1 MRTTMSSLFLT
12 VVLLGLGPAVS
23 AAPAAAPHDL
33 TSGNPAAIVDL
44 STPEGLRLVSG
55 TWKYSDARVVPADNR
70 AAGADLRPS
79 GKPVKT
85 LDVVPHA
92 GAAGFDDSG
101 WQTAGNLEQRR
112 GNGKLSFG
120 WYRLQF
126 TVPERIGSVSTRGA
140 TFVFEVVVDDYA
152 EVWLDGRLPAVLGQ
166 TGGGVVKGFNAPNR
180 VALRDVTPGQQV
192 QIAVFAINGPISVG
206 PSNFLWIRSA
216 TLEVHPPVVDTNS
229 YGNVVRLDPAINDIV
244 PANARIEKLADG
256 FQFLEGPV
264 WHPDGYL
271 LFSDPN
277 ANNIYRWSPEGQVS
291 IYRAKSGYKGTN
303 IGEYHQPGSNGLTL
317 DSEGRLTI
325 NEHGNRRV
333 TRLEKTGALTVLA
346 DRYGGKRLNT
356 PNDLVYRSD
365 GALYFTDPPFGLPRA
380 FDDPAKELPYSG
392 VFCLKDGR
400 LRLVSTDLTGPN
412 GLAFSPDERFLYV
425 DDWDVQRKIVMR
437 YQVAPDCTLSHGEVF
452 FDMTSAPGEEALDG
466 MKVDQRGNL
475 YVSGPGGVWVI
486 SAAGKHLGTIQVE
499 QLPANMAWGD
509 ADGRA
514 LYFAARSALYRI
526 RLDVAG
532 VKPPLVAG
540 R

>member
-1 MRTTMSSLFLT
+1 MLAGEGAERFANASGLELCKPEELVSEAEREAFLRC
-12 VVLLGLGPAVS
+12 S
-23 AAPAAAPHDL
+23 KDEH
-33 TSGNPAAIVDL
+33 AAIHHRGH
-44 STPEGLRLVSG
+44 EQG
-55 TWKYSDARVVPADNR
+55 TV
-70 AAGADLRPS
+70 GA
-79 GKPVKT
+79 
-85 LDVVPHA
+85 
-92 GAAGFDDSG
+92 
-101 WQTAGNLEQRR
+101 
-112 GNGKLSFG
+112 
-120 WYRLQF
+120 
-126 TVPERIGSVSTRGA
+126 
-140 TFVFEVVVDDYA
+140 
-152 EVWLDGRLPAVLGQ
+152 
-166 TGGGVVKGFNAPNR
+166 
-180 VALRDVTPGQQV
+180 VA
-192 QIAVFAINGPISVG
+192 
-206 PSNFLWIRSA
+206 
-216 TLEVHPPVVDTNS
+216 
-229 YGNVVRLDPAINDIV
+229 
-244 PANARIEKLADG
+244 
-256 FQFLEGPV
+256 
-264 WHPDGYL
+264 
-271 LFSDPN
+271 
-277 ANNIYRWSPEGQVS
+277 
-291 IYRAKSGYKGTN
+291 
-303 IGEYHQPGSNGLTL
+303 L

-346 DRYGGKRLNT
+346 DRYGGKRLNS